1 MTRSFKTAAL
11 SAVVFASVAG
21 FGAAQAAKPL
31 KIGAIATLEGAF
43 TVLGQEGM
51 RGVEMALQEVNYE
64 VAGRKIELIKASSN
78 TQPDRAI
85 AETRK
90 LVEQDGVEIVI
101 GPLSGS
107 EGLALKDYAKTQPQV
122 TILNGASAA
131 QDTTLRDPA
140 PNFFRFN
147 PDGAQWV
154 AGLGEYTYKVKGY
167 KRVAI
172 VAEDYSFPYT
182 LVFGFMKDYCKL
194 GGKVPQK
201 FWVPIGNK
209 DYSAIIASMPED
221 IDAIFVTLGGS
232 DAVNFLSQY
241 FQAGGDKPLVAGSIT
256 VDQSI
261 LSSKGRSKDYLV
273 GTPSATPA
281 ADVNPLPEWKA
292 FVKQYQKAYPKGLP
306 SPSLFAQ
313 EYYVSTKAALTALQ
327 EVNGDLSDGQKKFR
341 EALSNL
347 KLMTPAGMRSL
358 DENRQV
364 ITDIFL
370 TEVAKGDDG
379 NLKAKLIKVVP
390 QVNQTLGEPMEQ
402 FLAYGS
408 VSRDNPSCP

>member
-1 MTRSFKTAAL
+1 MTVKFK
-11 SAVVFASVAG
+11 SAVLGATLLAG
-21 FGAAQAAKPL
+21 VLTLGAAQAGEPL
-31 KIGAIATLEGAF
+31 KMGALATLEGAF
-43 TVLGQEGM
+43 TVLGQEGI

-64 VAGRKIELIKASSN
+64 VAGRKIELIKASTN

-85 AETRK
+85 AEARK

-107 EGLALKDYAKTQPQV
+107 EGLAVKDYAKTQLGV
-122 TILNGASAA
+122 TFLNGASAA

-167 KRVAI
+167 KKIAI

-182 LVFGFMKDYCKL
+182 LVFGFMKDFCKL
-194 GGKVPQK
+194 GGTVPKK

-281 ADVNPLPEWKA
+281 ADVNPLAEWKT
-292 FVKQYQKAYPKGLP
+292 FVAQYQKAFPKGLP

-313 EYYVSTKAALTALQ
+313 EYYISTKAALTALA
-327 EVNGDLSDGQKKFR
+327 EVKGDLSNQQAAFR
-341 EALSNL
+341 AALSNM
-347 KLMTPAGMRSL
+347 KIMTPAGMRSL

-364 ITDIFL
+364 VTDVFL
-370 TEVAKGDDG
+370 TEVVKGADG
-379 NLKAKLIKVVP
+379 NLKAKLIKTVP
-390 QVNQTLGEPMEQ
+390 QVNQTLGESMEK
-402 FLAYGS
+402 FLAYGP

>member
-1 MTRSFKTAAL
+1 MTRLVKP
-11 SAVVFASVAG
+11 AVL
-21 FGAAQAAKPL
+21 GAAMLASAAAVGATQAAEPIKM
-31 KIGAIATLEGAF
+31 GALATLEGAF

-51 RGVEMALQEVNYE
+51 RGVELALQEHNYE

-78 TQPDRAI
+78 AQPDSAV
-85 AETRK
+85 AAARK
-90 LVEQDGVEIVI
+90 LAEQDGIDIMI

-107 EGLALKDYAKTQPQV
+107 EGLAIKDYAKTQLGV
-122 TILNGASAA
+122 TFLNGASAA

-147 PDGAQWV
+147 PDGAQWI

-167 KRVAI
+167 KRIAV
-172 VAEDYSFPYT
+172 VSEDYSFPYT
-182 LVFGFMKDYCKL
+182 MVFGFMKDFCKL
-194 GGKVPQK
+194 GGKVPEK

-209 DYSAIIASMPED
+209 DFSAIIASLPED
-221 IDAIFVTLGGS
+221 IDAIFVVMAGS
-232 DAVNFLSQY
+232 DALNFLSQY
-241 FQAGGDKPLVAGSIT
+241 FQSGGDKPLVASSMT

-292 FVKQYQKAYPKGLP
+292 FVDGYRKAFPKGLN

-313 EYYVSTKAALTALQ
+313 EYYVSTKAALAAL
-327 EVNGDLSDGQKKFR
+327 EMVGGDLSDGHAKFR
-341 EALSNL
+341 DALANL

-358 DENRQV
+358 DANRQV
-364 ITDIFL
+364 VTDIFL
-370 TEVAKGDDG
+370 TEVAKGEDG
-379 NLKAKLIKVVP
+379 DLKAKLIKVVP
-390 QVNQTLGEPMEQ
+390 QVNQTLGEPMDK
-402 FLAYGS
+402 FLAYGP
-408 VSRDNPSCP
+408 VGRDNPSCP

>member
-1 MTRSFKTAAL
+1 MKKRIHPMLLGVAIMAGAL
-11 SAVVFASVAG
+11 TFTT
-21 FGAAQAAKPL
+21 AQAAEPL
-31 KIGAIATLEGAF
+31 KVGALATLEGAF
-43 TVLGQEGM
+43 TILGQEGM
-51 RGVEMALQEVNYE
+51 RGVKLALEEVNYE
-64 VAGRKIELIKASSN
+64 VAGRKIKLITASTN

-85 AETRK
+85 AEARK

-107 EGLALKDYAKTQPQV
+107 EGLAVKDYAKTQLGV
-122 TILNGASAA
+122 TFVNGASAA
-131 QDTTLRDPA
+131 QDTTLRSPA

-194 GGKVPQK
+194 GGKVAQK

-261 LSSKGRSKDYLV
+261 LSSKGRRKDYLV

-292 FVKQYQKAYPKGLP
+292 FVAQYQKRFPKGLA

-313 EYYVSTKAALTALQ
+313 EYYVSTKAVLTALA
-327 EVNGDLSDGQKKFR
+327 EVKGDLSNKQAKFR
-341 EALSNL
+341 AALSNL
-347 KLMTPAGMRSL
+347 KFKTPAGMRSL

-379 NLKAKLIKVVP
+379 KLKARLIKVVP
-390 QVNQTLGEPMEQ
+390 QVNQTLGEPMEK
-402 FLAYGS
+402 FLAYGP
-408 VSRDNPSCP
+408 VSRDNPSCK

>member
-1 MTRSFKTAAL
+1 MTRLVKP
-11 SAVVFASVAG
+11 AVL
-21 FGAAQAAKPL
+21 GAAMLASAAAVGATQAAEPIKM
-31 KIGAIATLEGAF
+31 GALATLEGAF

-51 RGVEMALQEVNYE
+51 RGVELALQEHNYE

-78 TQPDRAI
+78 AQPDSAV
-85 AETRK
+85 AAARK
-90 LVEQDGVEIVI
+90 LAEQDGIDIMI

-107 EGLALKDYAKTQPQV
+107 EGLAIKDYAKTQLGV
-122 TILNGASAA
+122 TFLNGASAA

-147 PDGAQWV
+147 PDGAQWI

-167 KRVAI
+167 KRIAV
-172 VAEDYSFPYT
+172 VSEDYSFPYT
-182 LVFGFMKDYCKL
+182 MVFGFMKDFCKL
-194 GGKVPQK
+194 GGKVPEK

-209 DYSAIIASMPED
+209 DFSAIIASLPED
-221 IDAIFVTLGGS
+221 IDAIFVVMAGS
-232 DAVNFLSQY
+232 DALNFLSQY
-241 FQAGGDKPLVAGSIT
+241 FQSGGDKPLVASSMT

-292 FVKQYQKAYPKGLP
+292 FVDGYRKAFPKGLK

-313 EYYVSTKAALTALQ
+313 EYYVSTKAALAAL
-327 EVNGDLSDGQKKFR
+327 EMVGGDLSDGHAKFR
-341 EALSNL
+341 DALANL

-358 DENRQV
+358 DANRQV
-364 ITDIFL
+364 VTDIFL
-370 TEVAKGDDG
+370 TEVAKGEDG
-379 NLKAKLIKVVP
+379 DLKAKLIKVVP
-390 QVNQTLGEPMEQ
+390 QVNQTLGESMDK
-402 FLAYGS
+402 FLAYGP
-408 VSRDNPSCP
+408 VGRDNPSCP